1 MSDIQEYPLALYQGG
16 DLASAVFVVNDA
28 EEEKLARAQGFVRHG
43 HKVEKAAGE
52 GDLTAAQLKEE
63 LTKRN
68 VEFKGNASRDVLQ
81 GLYDEALAKE
91 KAAGEGD
98 A

>member
-16 DLASAVFVVNDA
+16 DLTGAVLVVNDA
-28 EEEKLARAQGFVRHG
+28 QEEKLAKAEGFIRHG
-43 HKVEKAAGE
+43 HKMEKAAGE
-52 GDLTAAQLKEE
+52 GEMSAKDLKEE
-63 LTKRN
+63 LTKRDI
-68 VEFKGNASRDVLQ
+68 EFRGNASRDVLQ

-91 KAAGEGD
+91 KAAGEGE